1 MLAAVDSSRQALLS
15 SAPDWCDKTDHTA
28 SADTT
33 PCPKKTKTGTKEREG
48 GKRIHCF
55 ANHLNRIWMR
65 ENSIKSILNAEN
77 EKY

>member
-15 SAPDWCDKTDHTA
+15 SAPDCDETDHAA

-33 PCPKKTKTGTKEREG
+33 PCPKKTETGTKEREG
-48 GKRIHCF
+48 RKRMHCF
-55 ANHLNRIWMR
+55 ANHLNRIWMC
-65 ENSIKSILNAEN
+65 ETSIKSILNAEN